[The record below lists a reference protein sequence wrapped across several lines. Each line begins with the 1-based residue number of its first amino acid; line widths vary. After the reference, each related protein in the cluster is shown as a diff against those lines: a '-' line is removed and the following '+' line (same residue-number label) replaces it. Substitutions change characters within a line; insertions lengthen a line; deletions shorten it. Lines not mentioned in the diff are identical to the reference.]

1 MEGRGGAWKWVGRSF
16 GFASTPNAGLLRAGH
31 ADASENLILQ
41 PPTLDPDTFLPR
53 SCGKACPSFG
63 VPGPLF
69 SARPQGLYLAALT
82 PEGEPGVC
90 MSILP
95 AHEAPGMGADYA
107 PPPPF

>member
-53 SCGKACPSFG
+53 RCGKACPSFG

-69 SARPQGLYLAALT
+69 SARPQGTLPRGSDTRGRARGLYEHFT
-82 PEGEPGVC
+82 C
-90 MSILP
+90 T
-95 AHEAPGMGADYA
+95 
-107 PPPPF
+107 